1 MEKSPES
8 RLKIVAILLAI
19 STGVFYISYALIF
32 YFIYVLKNNF
42 FIEMIFPGTIGVSLV
57 TLLPI
62 GFLTRGLRN
71 TNFNIGYLMYVTGII
86 LFEFIP
92 IPFLIFLGNFF
103 LGITY
108 RDIGRLEKNK
118 KLENAGWVASVPF
131 VSFIGFSLCYA
142 YYKSP
147 EEVEKEE
154 EKKKEMEEI
163 KPSPV
168 PYQIRI
174 GKMTS
179 NGDFEFSFYSPR
191 EDKILSIKFEDKT
204 INTEIPVKVGKNMV
218 KSRVQIDPLKM
229 IAGNLYNITITF
241 SNGETFTA
249 VVEYMP

>member
-19 STGVFYISYALIF
+19 STGAFYISYALF
-32 YFIYVLKNNF
+32 LYFIYVHKNNF
-42 FIEMIFPGTIGVSLV
+42 LIEMIFLGIGVSLV

-86 LFEFIP
+86 FFAFTL

-168 PYQIRI
+168 PYQIGI

-241 SNGETFTA
+241 SNGEMFTA